1 MMKLLLLLPLGL
13 WAQTLSLYEV
23 PKMHCPLCTVAIKK
37 SLLSL
42 EGVEQAQV
50 RLATKEAH
58 IIHDDAIDD
67 ATLKAAIER
76 VGYEGILRERTAL
89 P

>member
-1 MMKLLLLLPLGL
+1 MMKLLMLLPFGL

-42 EGVEQAQV
+42 EGVVEAQV
-50 RLATKEAH
+50 RLSTKEAR
-58 IIHDDAIDD
+58 ILHDDAIDD
-67 ATLKAAIER
+67 AALKAAIAR
-76 VGYEGILRERTAL
+76 VGYEGILRERTPL
-89 P
+89 R